1 MKKVKIYRN
10 GKQYYYTY
18 ENETEEIT
26 GITLNK
32 LQTKL
37 TLPFEIVFNN
47 MSLAQ
52 RQKIIGTFMTNC
64 MNIQYG
70 LTEFDEHKVTFTK
83 RRYRVHA
90 YCMPSKIN
98 TEGRSEGCRPY
109 VLRTIGE
116 DKVLMEVT
124 RDYILNHD
132 EQYYYLHQDM
142 TERERTFFSPV
153 YRVLEVDYVYQL
165 VNKIEKEQVLGRRKK

>member
-1 MKKVKIYRN
+1 MKKVKIFRN

-18 ENETEEIT
+18 ENDTEEIT

-116 DKVLMEVT
+116 DKILMEVT
-124 RDYILNHD
+124 RDYVLSHD
-132 EQYYYLHQDM
+132 EPYYYLHQDM
-142 TERERTFFSPV
+142 TENERNFFSPV

-165 VNKIEKEQVLGRRKK
+165 VNKIEKGQVLGRRKK

>member
-83 RRYRVHA
+83 RR
-90 YCMPSKIN
+90 
-98 TEGRSEGCRPY
+98 
-109 VLRTIGE
+109 
-116 DKVLMEVT
+116 
-124 RDYILNHD
+124 
-132 EQYYYLHQDM
+132 
-142 TERERTFFSPV
+142 
-153 YRVLEVDYVYQL
+153 
-165 VNKIEKEQVLGRRKK
+165 